1 MVMAAPLGM
10 TTCPEASFTSWRT
23 VAGNASPALADRVLI
38 ESLAA
43 SPTRVPAA
51 RVRVVGAAGLGAG
64 ALWAGVVAFFSGWA
78 GCAAGTSFIAAD
90 DSVGA
95 RVRLRAVESARRA
108 DCSPLTQA
116 NAVAARATARYDQCF
131 CRILICH
138 LCQGS
143 PAP

>member
-1 MVMAAPLGM
+1 MA
-10 TTCPEASFTSWRT
+10 
-23 VAGNASPALADRVLI
+23 VNASPALVDRVLI
-38 ESLAA
+38 ESVGAT
-43 SPTRVPAA
+43 PTGVPAA

-95 RVRLRAVESARRA
+95 SVRLRAVESACCA

-116 NAVAARATARYDQCF
+116 NAVAARATARYDQYF
-131 CRILICH
+131 WRVVICH
-138 LCQGS
+138 LGQGIAG
-143 PAP
+143 P